1 MKKIRIPIFLATL
14 YLLVYTTT
22 PYWTPEYITAIMYL
36 FSPVIVISLVLIILK
51 KGQPNPKKLTFDE
64 AFYEDYPTKKN

>member
-14 YLLVYTTT
+14 YLLIYATT

-36 FSPVIVISLVLIILK
+36 FSPVIVIGLVLIILK
-51 KGQPNPKKLTFDE
+51 KGEPSHLTFDE
-64 AFYEDYPTKKN
+64 AFYEDYPAKTS